1 MEQLGNKARLH
12 QPVSLGSSNL
22 VWLEK
27 VSAFSRSVFIFNLP
41 YASPSRHCPVFST
54 VCLRY
59 FVPSIYQSYAKK
71 IHVKTLTF
79 SELPWHCNCLSP
91 FATLENE
98 CLQKVITRTTHWY
111 MGIWKQ
117 SRLWIR
123 WNNWG

>member
-27 VSAFSRSVFIFNLP
+27 VSAFSRSMFIFNLP
-41 YASPSRHCPVFST
+41 CASPSRHCPVFST
-54 VCLRY
+54 MCLCY
-59 FVPSIYQSYAKK
+59 IVPSVYQSYAKK

-91 FATLENE
+91 FAALENV
-98 CLQKVITRTTHWY
+98 CLQ
-111 MGIWKQ
+111 
-117 SRLWIR
+117 
-123 WNNWG
+123 

>member
-41 YASPSRHCPVFST
+41 CASPSRHCPVFST
-54 VCLRY
+54 KCLCY
-59 FVPSIYQSYAKK
+59 IVPSVYQSYAKK

-91 FATLENE
+91 FAALENV
-98 CLQKVITRTTHWY
+98 CLQ
-111 MGIWKQ
+111 
-117 SRLWIR
+117 
-123 WNNWG
+123 